1 VFIKDTSLVQLIA
14 SDLVKIIL
22 INIHK
27 FPERK
32 NKLLTSGEKEKSV
45 LEEQHLT
52 NSKMQLLNVTKLLK
66 LNVKDSALK
75 KNTKGTYTQH
85 CPLS

>member
-1 VFIKDTSLVQLIA
+1 LVQLIA
-14 SDLVKIIL
+14 SDLVKILL

-45 LEEQHLT
+45 SEEQHLT
-52 NSKMQLLNVTKLLK
+52 NSKMRLLNVTKILK

-75 KNTKGTYTQH
+75 KTLKERIPNTVHYHNGKYH
-85 CPLS
+85 